1 MGKKNAKKS
10 AGAEAKKAAK
20 KAAIQKEVA
29 KQTTVKA
36 AKAAGNPL
44 AGLPPA
50 FCAYNRNGMVASI
63 EFHTAATLPKADLE
77 AIHTIL
83 DDNMAPVYGQEEWEE
98 EARADKQK
106 ELLEEDCRLL
116 IVRGSAAESSP
127 PSPAASPVKDAGT
140 AYDDDDDEAGGIG
153 EIAAFVHF
161 RYEIEEE
168 ALLLYIYE
176 LQIAD
181 KPWARRKGLGKF
193 LLMLTEMI
201 SKKAGFGGV
210 MLTCQRANSNAAA
223 FYTACKYTMDA
234 ISPLNVDPTAADDD
248 YNYEIY
254 SKLWDADTEATLAR
268 RAGIAANMW
277 AAEHDGRLQKDGDL
291 D

>member
-83 DDNMAPVYGQEEWEE
+83 DDNMAPVYGNGPENIE
-98 EARADKQK
+98 RNM
-106 ELLEEDCRLL
+106 
-116 IVRGSAAESSP
+116 RGGRWRILS
-127 PSPAASPVKDAGT
+127 
-140 AYDDDDDEAGGIG
+140 
-153 EIAAFVHF
+153 
-161 RYEIEEE
+161 
-168 ALLLYIYE
+168 
-176 LQIAD
+176 
-181 KPWARRKGLGKF
+181 RRSKRWPGSERSF
-193 LLMLTEMI
+193 L
-201 SKKAGFGGV
+201 F
-210 MLTCQRANSNAAA
+210 Q
-223 FYTACKYTMDA
+223 D
-234 ISPLNVDPTAADDD
+234 
-248 YNYEIY
+248 
-254 SKLWDADTEATLAR
+254 
-268 RAGIAANMW
+268 
-277 AAEHDGRLQKDGDL
+277 
-291 D
+291 